1 MILRADPTTGV
12 ATPLSSEPLINAIH
26 RRLLDFL
33 LAGLTFFLVYACF
46 VPFDFTAPV
55 DRTHDAYW
63 YLGLRLRPIN
73 LPDILANI
81 SIYVPLGVMAGAV
94 LRRRGMSRIATILI
108 LPFCGAALSLAVEYG
123 QHFVRSRVPS
133 WVDVSSNV
141 IGISVGAAL
150 TIIFEAWIRRRVAG
164 AIEEARRHWW
174 QAVCRIAVCAVLVVS
189 LRPYDVVVDCYHTAA
204 EAYRHGSVDPTHHW
218 QSLAGPSGE
227 TEWNPAVW
235 TRAQWEYALDT
246 TVDVATYAVIAA
258 MVVLGQYRNRRS
270 GAGLLLWSGFVTVSL
285 SAMVTVVRIF
295 LISYGLDTAH
305 FFASLIGW
313 PIGGAAGFMMARRR
327 FRTAAGQATNRPAW
341 GAAAACAMLV
351 VAMYELVPFDIAPNG
366 SSGFSRPCLLP
377 FFAHFNS
384 RPNVALLDISGDLL
398 RYAFFGA
405 GIAVMLWARF
415 GIGGL
420 SAQDPRI
427 STSGNRTST
436 PTLRWCSQLVI
447 AMFGSAGAAAAFE
460 TLHMR
465 MPSRQSDI
473 TTVFLALFGSFAGA
487 VAVRWV
493 IDVRRGL
500 AVAFADDLLTH
511 QLIVGETY
519 EPIPTPAG
527 KKQGTTTASSVDNAS
542 DDS

>member
-26 RRLLDFL
+26 RRLMDL
-33 LAGLTFFLVYACF
+33 LLIGVTFFLVYACF
-46 VPFDFTAPV
+46 VPFDFSAPV

-63 YLGLRLRPIN
+63 YMGLRLQPIN

-81 SIYVPLGVMAGAV
+81 SIYVPLGVLAGAV
-94 LRRRGMSRIATILI
+94 LRQRGWSRIATILL

-141 IGISVGAAL
+141 LGISVGAAL
-150 TIIFEAWIRRRVAG
+150 TIVFEAWIRRRVAG

-174 QAVCRIAVCAVLVVS
+174 QAVCRIAVCAVLIVS

-204 EAYRHGSVDPTHHW
+204 EVYRHGSVDPTHHW
-218 QSLAGPSGE
+218 QSLAGQSPESA
-227 TEWNPAVW
+227 WIPALW
-235 TRAQWEYALDT
+235 TRSQWEYALDGA
-246 TVDVATYAVIAA
+246 VDVATYAVIAA

-295 LISYGLDTAH
+295 LISYGLDTAT

-313 PIGGAAGFMMARRR
+313 PVGSAAGFMIAHRR
-327 FRTAAGQATNRPAW
+327 FRTTASQTTNRPAW
-341 GAAAACAMLV
+341 CAAAVCAMLI
-351 VAMYELVPFDIAPNG
+351 VAMYELVPFDLAPNG
-366 SSGFSRPCLLP
+366 ISDSSRPCLFP
-377 FFAHFNS
+377 FFAHFHS

-405 GIAVMLWARF
+405 GIAVMLWGRY
-415 GIGGL
+415 GIGRPP
-420 SAQDPRI
+420 AQDPRELTP
-427 STSGNRTST
+427 SKGTST
-436 PTLRWCSQLVI
+436 PALRWRMQLVI
-447 AMFGSAGAAAAFE
+447 AVIASACAAAAFE
-460 TLHMR
+460 TLHMW

-473 TTVFLALFGSFAGA
+473 TTVFLALIGSFAGA

-519 EPIPTPAG
+519 EPIPTPASN
-527 KKQGTTTASSVDNAS
+527 KQGKTTASSVDNAS

>member
-204 EAYRHGSVDPTHHW
+204 EVYRHGSADPTHHW

-341 GAAAACAMLV
+341 GAAAA
-351 VAMYELVPFDIAPNG
+351 
-366 SSGFSRPCLLP
+366 
-377 FFAHFNS
+377 
-384 RPNVALLDISGDLL
+384 
-398 RYAFFGA
+398 
-405 GIAVMLWARF
+405 
-415 GIGGL
+415 
-420 SAQDPRI
+420 
-427 STSGNRTST
+427 
-436 PTLRWCSQLVI
+436 
-447 AMFGSAGAAAAFE
+447 FE
-460 TLHMR
+460 TLHMW